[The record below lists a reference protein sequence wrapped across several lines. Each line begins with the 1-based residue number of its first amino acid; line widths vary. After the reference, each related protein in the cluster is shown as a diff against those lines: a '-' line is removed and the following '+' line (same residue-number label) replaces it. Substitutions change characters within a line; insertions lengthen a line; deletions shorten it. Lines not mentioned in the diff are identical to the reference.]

1 MLHFLASPAA
11 RPISEDEY
19 LLQAPHVCEMD
30 NIRIPVANLVDT
42 CLVYVF
48 PSKAFGF
55 DVVFPNKVLSE
66 HKILATDLDDLE
78 SLGPEKWTSEACRVA
93 TNTAVLARIETVT
106 KAVQRLQH
114 RKHGSAVP
122 FERVSVTEVIGGEMG
137 LEGFKQ
143 AVLYVY
149 KILEPPGLDQ
159 SKFESLLYPA
169 EKMGQ
174 SLLSSRVSAVTGI
187 TAISMDDYV
196 GQLWDHCWKSDP
208 STFGALYLRTAAW
221 YIDLG
226 TLITFIL
233 RLCNR
238 LGIA

>member
-93 TNTAVLARIETVT
+93 TNIAVLARIETVT
-106 KAVQRLQH
+106 
-114 RKHGSAVP
+114 
-122 FERVSVTEVIGGEMG
+122 VSNHDQNYQLEQLTKWFYEGTEDNE
-137 LEGFKQ
+137 
-143 AVLYVY
+143 A
-149 KILEPPGLDQ
+149 
-159 SKFESLLYPA
+159 
-169 EKMGQ
+169 
-174 SLLSSRVSAVTGI
+174 
-187 TAISMDDYV
+187 
-196 GQLWDHCWKSDP
+196 
-208 STFGALYLRTAAW
+208 
-221 YIDLG
+221 
-226 TLITFIL
+226 L
-233 RLCNR
+233 RLEKIRC
-238 LGIA
+238 